1 MNFLASAN
9 WTIWQDVYVAVCYH
23 NLLSIECENLAT
35 NISSLSSD
43 LASVCVSVCVCQ
55 CMCVCVCVCVHTWV
69 WWLPD
74 NYYIMCV
81 TLKSHFKNVH

>member
-23 NLLSIECENLAT
+23 NLLIIECENLAT
-35 NISSLSSD
+35 NISSLSSE

-55 CMCVCVCVCVHTWV
+55 CVCVYVCTHECGDYLIIIILCVLH
-69 WWLPD
+69 
-74 NYYIMCV
+74 
-81 TLKSHFKNVH
+81 

>member
-1 MNFLASAN
+1 M
-9 WTIWQDVYVAVCYH
+9 YVAVCYH
-23 NLLSIECENLAT
+23 NLLIIECENLAT

-55 CMCVCVCVCVHTWV
+55 CVCVCVCTHECGDY
-69 WWLPD
+69 LIIII
-74 NYYIMCV
+74 IMCV